1 MSAMGKKDIISKQV
15 FKHLAADIANLLLH
29 LDIEDDSIE
38 LLATEQQRIELRQAD
53 MVARV
58 KQRNSEL
65 TFILHVEI
73 QNDNDPKM
81 SLRMMR
87 YYTDIQLAYPEENI
101 RQYLIYIGK
110 PALKML
116 EEHKTID
123 FQYRY
128 NILDM
133 HRVDCSVLLATD
145 TPDALVLA
153 ILCDFKERPVQD
165 VVNYIVKR
173 LHELLQNDEHGFRNY
188 FEMLE
193 TLSDNRHLQDNIDE
207 AKEMLTKIDVKKFAS
222 YRWGVEEGLEEGLE
236 KGLEKGREEGI
247 KEEKTR
253 MAIQLLPMMENQA
266 IATTTGLPL
275 AEVVQLRKNH

>member
-1 MSAMGKKDIISKQV
+1 MQTMGKKDIISKQV
-15 FKHLAADIANLLLH
+15 FKHLAADIANLLLN
-29 LDIEDDSIE
+29 LDIEDDSVE

-58 KQRNSEL
+58 KQRNSQQ

-87 YYTDIQLAYPEENI
+87 YYTDIQLAYPEESI

-110 PALKML
+110 PALNMP
-116 EEHKTID
+116 EEHQTID

-133 HRVDCSVLLATD
+133 HRVDCSVLLASD

-207 AKEMLTKIDVKKFAS
+207 AKQMLTKIDVKKFAS
-222 YRWGVEEGLEEGLE
+222 YRWGVEEG
-236 KGLEKGREEGI
+236 REEGI
-247 KEEKTR
+247 KEEKQR

-266 IATTTGLPL
+266 IASTTGLSL
-275 AEVVQLRKNH
+275 EEIKNLRKTEG